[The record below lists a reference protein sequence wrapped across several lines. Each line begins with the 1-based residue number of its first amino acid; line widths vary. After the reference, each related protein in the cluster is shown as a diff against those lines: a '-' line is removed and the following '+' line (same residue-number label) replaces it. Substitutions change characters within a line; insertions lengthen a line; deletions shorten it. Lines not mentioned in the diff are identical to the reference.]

1 MTISSRRSQLIWSPV
16 VGWVLLACVPPAQA
30 QMTVGTT
37 PTTSSTTPSTTSST
51 TTSST
56 PPTSAAASLPS
67 YATTIVGSPFGTSV
81 PVTTPEPTI
90 TGGVARSDDQEL
102 GVRMGAFY
110 LYPQVE
116 MNGGYDSN
124 VFAQSSSL
132 GTTGSLYTTVSPS
145 FELRSNWS
153 NHQLRFVAGGGVG
166 FYASAPTQNYVNFN
180 LLGDGRLDIDYD
192 FYATGSFGVI
202 RNTEALGTPNSVAA
216 GAPTVAYSAPLNLGL
231 YKKFNR
237 FFVNPTVSATKF
249 WYEDYSVITSQG
261 LPAAS
266 RERTEY
272 LESIRF
278 GYELTEDFSVFLQPN
293 LNQIRYVQTIDS
305 AGQNRNADGA
315 TLTTGVTWK
324 LNEISILEGSVGYT
338 QLNDQS
344 LGNTSAYTV
353 GLSGTWTGYAPLTI
367 RPNISRGINQ
377 SALSSY
383 SAYVSSIIGL
393 DFNYIIHDAWT
404 MVGGLSYTTADY
416 TPVPG
421 AGVGPRT
428 DTYLRGQLGVLYT
441 LRPQVQIG
449 PTFEYSSGSST
460 DPVNGPSFQRQIFSV
475 RLIARH

>member
-1 MTISSRRSQLIWSPV
+1 V
-16 VGWVLLACVPPAQA
+16 
-30 QMTVGTT
+30 
-37 PTTSSTTPSTTSST
+37 
-51 TTSST
+51 
-56 PPTSAAASLPS
+56 AA
-67 YATTIVGSPFGTSV
+67 
-81 PVTTPEPTI
+81 TTPEPTI
-90 TGGVARSDDQEL
+90 TGGVPRSDDQEL
-102 GVRMGAFY
+102 GVKMGAFY
-110 LYPQVE
+110 LYPQIE

-132 GTTGSLYTTVSPS
+132 GTTGSLYTTVSPT

-153 NHQLRFVAGGGVG
+153 NHQLRLVAGAGAG

-180 LLGDGRLDIDYD
+180 LLADGKLDIDYD

-202 RNTEALGTPNSVAA
+202 RTTEALGTPNSVAA
-216 GAPTVAYSAPLNLGL
+216 GAPTVAYAAPLNLGL

-237 FFVNPTVSATKF
+237 FFVNSTVSATKY

-278 GYELTEDFSVFLQPN
+278 GYELSDDFSVFLQPS
-293 LNQIRYVQTIDS
+293 LNQIRYVQTVD
-305 AGQNRNADGA
+305 AVGQNRNADGA

-324 LNEISILEGSVGYT
+324 LNDVSILEGSVGFT

-353 GLSGTWTGYAPLTI
+353 GLGGTWTGYAPLTI
-367 RPNISRGINQ
+367 RPTISRSINQ

-383 SAYVSSIIGL
+383 SAYVSTVIGL

-404 MVGGLSYTTADY
+404 MVGGLSYNTADY

-421 AGVGPRT
+421 ASVGPRT

-449 PTFEYSSGSST
+449 PMFEYSSGSST
-460 DPVNGPSFQRQIFSV
+460 DPVNGPSYQRQIFSV

>member
-1 MTISSRRSQLIWSPV
+1 MTISSRRSQLIWYPV

-37 PTTSSTTPSTTSST
+37 TPTTSSTTSSST
-51 TTSST
+51 TTSTT
-56 PPTSAAASLPS
+56 PSSSAASLPS
-67 YATTIVGSPFGTSV
+67 YSTTIVGAPFGTTV
-81 PVTTPEPTI
+81 PVATPEPTVS
-90 TGGVARSDDQEL
+90 GGVPRTDNQEL
-102 GVRMGAFY
+102 GVAMGGFY
-110 LYPQVE
+110 LYPQIE

-153 NHQLRFVAGGGVG
+153 NHQLRLLAGAGAG

-180 LLGDGRLDIDYD
+180 LVGDGKLDIDYD

-202 RNTEALGTPNSVAA
+202 RTTEALGTPNSVAA

-237 FFVNPTVSATKF
+237 FFVNPTVSATKY

-272 LESIRF
+272 LESLRF
-278 GYELTEDFSVFLQPN
+278 GYELTEDFSVFLQPS
-293 LNQIRYVQTIDS
+293 LNQIRYVQTIDVV
-305 AGQNRNADGA
+305 GQNRNADGA
-315 TLTTGVTWK
+315 TLAGGATWK
-324 LNEISILEGSVGYT
+324 LNEVSVLEGTIGYT

-344 LGNTSAYTV
+344 LGNTGAYTV
-353 GLSGTWTGYAPLTI
+353 GLAGTWTGYAPLTI
-367 RPNISRGINQ
+367 RPTISRSINQ
-377 SALSSY
+377 SALSNY
-383 SAYVSSIIGL
+383 SAYVSTVVGF

-404 MVGGLSYTTADY
+404 MVGGLSYNTADY

-421 AGVGPRT
+421 TGVGPRT
-428 DTYLRGQLGVLYT
+428 DTYLRGQLGLLYT

-449 PTFEYSSGSST
+449 PMFEYSSGSST
-460 DPVNGPSFQRQIFSV
+460 DPVNGPSYQRQIFSV

>member
-37 PTTSSTTPSTTSST
+37 PTMSSTTPSTTSSS
-51 TTSST
+51 TSPST
-56 PPTSAAASLPS
+56 PPSSAAASLPS
-67 YATTIVGSPFGTSV
+67 YATTIVGAPFGTTV
-81 PVTTPEPTI
+81 AATTPEPTI
-90 TGGVARSDDQEL
+90 TGGVPRSDDQEL
-102 GVRMGAFY
+102 GVKMGAFY
-110 LYPQVE
+110 LYPQIE

-132 GTTGSLYTTVSPS
+132 GTTGSLYTTVSPT

-153 NHQLRFVAGGGVG
+153 NHQLRLVAGAGAG

-180 LLGDGRLDIDYD
+180 LLADGKLDIDYD

-202 RNTEALGTPNSVAA
+202 RTTEALGTPNSVAA
-216 GAPTVAYSAPLNLGL
+216 GAPTVAYAAPLNLGL

-237 FFVNPTVSATKF
+237 FFVNSTVSATKY

-278 GYELTEDFSVFLQPN
+278 GYELSDDFSVFLQPS
-293 LNQIRYVQTIDS
+293 LNQIRYVQTVD
-305 AGQNRNADGA
+305 AVGQNRNADGA

-324 LNEISILEGSVGYT
+324 LNDVSILEGSVGFT

-353 GLSGTWTGYAPLTI
+353 GLGGTWTGYAPLTI
-367 RPNISRGINQ
+367 RPTISRSINQ

-383 SAYVSSIIGL
+383 SAYVSTVIGL

-404 MVGGLSYTTADY
+404 MVGGLSYNTADY

-421 AGVGPRT
+421 ASVGPRT

-449 PTFEYSSGSST
+449 PMFEYSSGSST
-460 DPVNGPSFQRQIFSV
+460 DPVNGPSYQRQIFSV